1 MLILIFL
8 EIFCKLNAS
17 EGKSSAPSI
26 RTAKLLRFR
35 MFHIMC
41 LRVWINSRLM
51 ESLMSSAI
59 ASCHMVGLCQT
70 LVKFTVSI
78 LPKDLLEPWTSI
90 FLSKCVKLAAQASV
104 EENKSFGGGEIKI
117 TCTVIG
123 LSENYFTNEMFP
135 LIWNAPHETALKG
148 RSEKS
153 QKKCLLIWNV
163 CHRARETV
171 TRERRAF
178 AKECKQCGKFFLSVE
193 SFSQCGKW

>member
-17 EGKSSAPSI
+17 EGKSSVPSI
-26 RTAKLLRFR
+26 KTAKLLRFR

-59 ASCHMVGLCQT
+59 ASWHMVGLCQT

-78 LPKDLLEPWTSI
+78 LPKDLLEPWTSNC
-90 FLSKCVKLAAQASV
+90 LSKCVKLAAQASV

-123 LSENYFTNEMFP
+123 FSRWEMF
-135 LIWNAPHETALKG
+135 LFISRKVWVKIIYKRNISSDLKCASWN
-148 RSEKS
+148 SS
-153 QKKCLLIWNV
+153 
-163 CHRARETV
+163 
-171 TRERRAF
+171 
-178 AKECKQCGKFFLSVE
+178 
-193 SFSQCGKW
+193 

>member
-1 MLILIFL
+1 MQLKHMSIKMLILIFL

-26 RTAKLLRFR
+26 KTAKLLRFR

-70 LVKFTVSI
+70 QFTVSI
-78 LPKDLLEPWTSI
+78 LPKDLLEPWTSNC
-90 FLSKCVKLAAQASV
+90 LSKCVKLAAQASV

-123 LSENYFTNEMFP
+123 FSRFLFISRKRLSKNI
-135 LIWNAPHETALKG
+135 L
-148 RSEKS
+148 
-153 QKKCLLIWNV
+153 QKKC
-163 CHRARETV
+163 
-171 TRERRAF
+171 
-178 AKECKQCGKFFLSVE
+178 FL
-193 SFSQCGKW
+193 